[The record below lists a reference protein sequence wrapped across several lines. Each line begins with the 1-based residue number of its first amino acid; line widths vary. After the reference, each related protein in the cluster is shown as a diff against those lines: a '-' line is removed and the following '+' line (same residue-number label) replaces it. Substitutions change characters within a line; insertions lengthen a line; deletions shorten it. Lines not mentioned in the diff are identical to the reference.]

1 MENKL
6 KSGSCEAME
15 KEKIAVDLNEDGSL
29 VFNVKG
35 VEFKMIR
42 VEGGEFMMGATAEQ
56 GDDAWDKEKPAHKV
70 LLDSY
75 YIGETQV
82 TQVLWKAVMGVSIQE
97 QSQKGTWS
105 KDLKG
110 VGDNNPMYYIS

>member
-6 KSGSCEAME
+6 KSGSCEAIE
-15 KEKIAVDLNEDGSL
+15 NEEIAVDLNEDGSL

-56 GDDAWDKEKPAHKV
+56 GDDAGDDESKFFVV
-70 LLDSY
+70 LVCKHL
-75 YIGETQV
+75 TFV
-82 TQVLWKAVMGVSIQE
+82 V
-97 QSQKGTWS
+97 
-105 KDLKG
+105 
-110 VGDNNPMYYIS
+110 